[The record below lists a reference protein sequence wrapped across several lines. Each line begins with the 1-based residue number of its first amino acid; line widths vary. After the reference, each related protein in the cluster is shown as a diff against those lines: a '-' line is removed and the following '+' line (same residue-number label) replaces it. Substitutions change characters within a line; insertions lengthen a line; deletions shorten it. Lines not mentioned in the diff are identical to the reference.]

1 MTDGIVWKDRKR
13 TLFGLP
19 LSFTRYSLPDEKL
32 IIDTGFFSRKEE
44 EIRLYRIRD
53 LTLKRPLAQRML
65 GLGTIH
71 CCSADVSSPEF
82 DILRIKNSKK
92 VKDMLSDMVEKQREQ
107 KRVGAREIYAGV
119 PDGEHPDEHFD
130 DGCDCD

>member
-1 MTDGIVWKDRKR
+1 
-13 TLFGLP
+13 
-19 LSFTRYSLPDEKL
+19 
-32 IIDTGFFSRKEE
+32 
-44 EIRLYRIRD
+44 
-53 LTLKRPLAQRML
+53 ML

-107 KRVGAREIYAGV
+107 RRVGAREIYAGV